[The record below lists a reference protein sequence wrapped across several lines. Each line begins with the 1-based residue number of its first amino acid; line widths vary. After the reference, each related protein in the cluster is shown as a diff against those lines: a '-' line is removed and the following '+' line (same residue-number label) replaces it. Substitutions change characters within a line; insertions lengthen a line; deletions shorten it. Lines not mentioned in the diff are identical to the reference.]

1 MSRECE
7 TCVTNSNPHEDVT
20 QKHAI
25 YQPKLSQ
32 MPASKRSFP
41 SVINDYSSVLSNK
54 NMQTSESDR
63 IVSSDEDSSLTT
75 VKRQKKE
82 ALHISSPSL
91 VPSSVNDNNGP
102 SRSLVVSES
111 FLQLSAPVVSPSV
124 DVRVVPPTTAGIS
137 YAASIILS
145 HSSKTLDGTNTHL
158 CLNNPTQRILAFPTE
173 TVYNLGASIFDEE
186 AISALYKSTSLPP
199 SVSPTVLVRS
209 NKTALSCITGRISKF
224 GLRSSSSTSPSSS
237 PCSADSETQSP
248 IATATF
254 SEGKAAFA
262 RLAEAFWPGA
272 LTIVARAATQ
282 TSKRT
287 GKCRDT
293 LILTPSVISDDG
305 YVALNCPS
313 HPLSRAILRSVGDN
327 VPLATVP
334 ACHYG
339 GIPATRS
346 CQVKA
351 DLKCVHGLSI
361 LNGED
366 KREIFA
372 VAPCDFGIE
381 STVVRLDENT
391 RTLVVLRRGA
401 ISQKSIERALV
412 NTSFLSSKSSSVD
425 KTSISSSSTLDKLK
439 IMAAVLRK
447 WKVVFNPWNGPGELD
462 SISPNLNNDAL
473 LCGRNQPV
481 CQFMGPSQHEWHFV
495 RSAMRHEELLN
506 STDLVGFEGLGSGL
520 SLFIEMDLRQIL
532 EERVIVIDFGRT
544 LANCGI
550 KEGVEGVLS
559 YKDLSPRGSVRE
571 AGRHLFL
578 FLRWA
583 IMNRHKVSKV
593 LIADISSVLPKDEHI
608 GGIMDQILLHCKLQ
622 GNKSLNTI
630 VKDIFV

>member
-1 MSRECE
+1 M
-7 TCVTNSNPHEDVT
+7 
-20 QKHAI
+20 
-25 YQPKLSQ
+25 
-32 MPASKRSFP
+32 
-41 SVINDYSSVLSNK
+41 
-54 NMQTSESDR
+54 
-63 IVSSDEDSSLTT
+63 
-75 VKRQKKE
+75 
-82 ALHISSPSL
+82 
-91 VPSSVNDNNGP
+91 
-102 SRSLVVSES
+102 
-111 FLQLSAPVVSPSV
+111 
-124 DVRVVPPTTAGIS
+124 VPPTTAGIS

-158 CLNNPTQRILAFPTE
+158 CLNNPTQHILAFPTE

-272 LTIVARAATQ
+272 LTIVARAATH
-282 TSKRT
+282 TSVSKRT

-293 LILTPSVISDDG
+293 LILTPSVISDNG